1 MIRSGLRYLA
11 GALALAVA
19 GIHLYWGFPRLITQL
34 DVGAVPDPRPIAF
47 VLSSV
52 AIILGIAQILDG
64 RNPKPIYLA
73 GIALMFAYIG
83 GYVAWHTVLGHG
95 GFWPWMPE
103 LEQHTH
109 DEGLIDLVIGH
120 LAEDPLALASKLLE
134 LSLAIVLGVLYRGE
148 KTAGDDAVQAAVGSQ

>member
-11 GALALAVA
+11 AALALAVA

-34 DVGAVPDPRPIAF
+34 EIGAVPDPRPIVF

-64 RNPKPIYLA
+64 RTPKPIYLA
-73 GIALMFAYIG
+73 GIALMIAYMG
-83 GYVAWHTVLGHG
+83 GYVAWHTVLDHG
-95 GFWPWMPE
+95 ALWPWMPE

-109 DEGLIDLVIGH
+109 DEGLVELVIGH
-120 LAEDPLALASKLLE
+120 LAEDSLALTSKVLE
-134 LSLAIVLGVLYRGE
+134 LSLAIVLGVLYRAE
-148 KTAGDDAVQAAVGSQ
+148 ETADNDAVQAAVGSQ